1 MVIVTEKEKYSTYH
15 DRLRDIYSEILL
27 KNLKA
32 NDDLSH
38 LMNDD
43 VLFQGLKKWFGT
55 APPNN
60 NRVKKD
66 LKKLIDNKIKS
77 QDKE

>member
-1 MVIVTEKEKYSTYH
+1 MNEEKNYSTYH
-15 DRLRDIYSEILL
+15 DRLRDIYSGILL

-32 NDDLSH
+32 NVDLSH
-38 LMNDD
+38 LMDDD
-43 VLFQGLKKWFGT
+43 VLFQGLKRWFGT

-66 LKKLIDNKIKS
+66 LKNLIDKKIKS
-77 QDKE
+77 QLKE

>member
-1 MVIVTEKEKYSTYH
+1 MTQEKDTDYSTYH
-15 DRLRDIYSEILL
+15 DKLRQIYSDILL
-27 KNLKA
+27 KNLKS
-32 NDDLSH
+32 NEDLSY
-38 LMNDD
+38 LMDDD

-66 LKKLIDNKIKS
+66 LKNLIDKKIKS
-77 QDKE
+77 QTKE

>member
-1 MVIVTEKEKYSTYH
+1 MTNEASYSTYH

-27 KNLKA
+27 RKLKENA
-32 NDDLSH
+32 ELSH
-38 LMNDD
+38 LMDDD

-66 LKKLIDNKIKS
+66 LKNLIDKKIKS
-77 QDKE
+77 QKR

>member
-1 MVIVTEKEKYSTYH
+1 MASLSDDKEYSTYH
-15 DRLRDIYSEILL
+15 DRLRKIYSEILL
-27 KNLKA
+27 KNLHA

-38 LMNDD
+38 LMDDD

-60 NRVKKD
+60 SRVKAD
-66 LKKLIDNKIKS
+66 LKNLINNKIKS
-77 QDKE
+77 LEKK

>member
-1 MVIVTEKEKYSTYH
+1 MNEEKNYSTYH
-15 DRLRDIYSEILL
+15 DRLRDIYSGILL

-32 NDDLSH
+32 NADLSH
-38 LMNDD
+38 LMDDD
-43 VLFQGLKKWFGT
+43 VLFQGLKRWFGT

-66 LKKLIDNKIKS
+66 LKNLIDKKIKS
-77 QDKE
+77 QLKE

>member
-1 MVIVTEKEKYSTYH
+1 MTEEKNFSTYH
-15 DRLRDIYSEILL
+15 DRLREIYSEILL

-32 NDDLSH
+32 SDDLSH
-38 LMNDD
+38 LMDD
-43 VLFQGLKKWFGT
+43 DLLFQGLKKWFGT

-66 LKKLIDNKIKS
+66 LKKLIEQKIKS
-77 QDKE
+77 HNRK